1 MVRHFFSHGFRP
13 FFLFGA
19 LWAALA
25 MLLWTL
31 MLSGPL
37 DLPTRFD
44 PVSWH
49 AHEFL
54 FGCLGV
60 IIAGFLLSA
69 VPHRTGRLPVVG
81 WSLALLFALVLM
93 RICAGVWPDG
103 ASMLYGALLL
113 RLKPQRRLC

>member
-1 MVRHFFSHGFRP
+1 MITSEKMRQWTGPSLFSHGFRA

-25 MLLWTL
+25 MLLWTF
-31 MLSGPL
+31 MLSGYL

-54 FGCLGV
+54 FGCLGA
-60 IIAGFLLSA
+60 IIAGFLFTA
-69 VPHRTGRLPVVG
+69 VPN
-81 WSLALLFALVLM
+81 
-93 RICAGVWPDG
+93 
-103 ASMLYGALLL
+103 
-113 RLKPQRRLC
+113 